1 MTDPQLPLPPLAPQ
15 NKPGTEAQPALNPTL
30 AKEAFVPPVSSE
42 PKRPWFKK
50 KRIVILAPILF
61 LLFIGWIGSLGGE
74 EPELAGNAQTVATDK
89 AQSAEEIA
97 ATDAAEAAQAEKEAA
112 DAAAKAAEDAA
123 ALEAKAAEDAAAAEA
138 KAAADAT
145 AAAEAAAAA
154 AAEEAARGTISQQNA
169 QRSAES
175 YLDYSAFSYT
185 GLIGQLEYEGFSVE
199 DATWGVDKVGADWN
213 EQAAK
218 SAKSYLAYSS
228 FSHSGLVD
236 QLIYEG
242 FAPDQAEYGV
252 AQTGL

>member
-1 MTDPQLPLPPLAPQ
+1 MTDPQLPLPPSVPQ
-15 NKPGTEAQPALNPTL
+15 SNSGAETQPALKPTL
-30 AKEAFVPPVSSE
+30 ATEALAPPVPAK

-50 KRIVILAPILF
+50 KRIVILAPVLF
-61 LLFIGWIGSLGGE
+61 LLFVGWIGSLGGE
-74 EPELAGNAQTVATDK
+74 EPQLAGNAQTVATDK

-97 ATDAAEAAQAEKEAA
+97 AADAAEVAQAEKDAA
-112 DAAAKAAEDAA
+112 DAA
-123 ALEAKAAEDAAAAEA
+123 AKAAEDAAAAEA
-138 KAAADAT
+138 KAAEDAT

-199 DATWGVDKVGADWN
+199 DATWGVDKVDADWN

-218 SAKSYLAYSS
+218 SAKSYLSYSS